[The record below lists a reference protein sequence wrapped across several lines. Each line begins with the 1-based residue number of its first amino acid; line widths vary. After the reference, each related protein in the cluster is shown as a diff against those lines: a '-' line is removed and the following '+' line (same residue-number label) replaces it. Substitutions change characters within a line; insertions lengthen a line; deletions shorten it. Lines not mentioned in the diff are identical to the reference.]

1 MEPAGVSEDGRVDD
15 DPSVTLDSGL
25 RAVIRRDRWVPGA
38 YELVVDGTR
47 LPEDLENWQQ
57 WVAKEK
63 P

>member
-1 MEPAGVSEDGRVDD
+1 LPYDLLSLTEPRQ
-15 DPSVTLDSGL
+15 
-25 RAVIRRDRWVPGA
+25 
-38 YELVVDGTR
+38 LVVDGTR